1 MKKIRMTP
9 SRHSA
14 IAEADHRSSADV
26 DMLAE
31 FKHALRQHLR
41 VPVALDTKRCISCT
55 HAYTWSFAGRF
66 QHCKTGLC
74 ETCWCVLAKSP
85 SVAKNNEALSV
96 CDRLKEAQGCEFM
109 YQWLTVTNCMKV
121 DQVIEYA
128 KFEADYISSIVAGTV
143 ALPDIWRPGCRPD
156 L

>member
-1 MKKIRMTP
+1 MWICWP
-9 SRHSA
+9 N
-14 IAEADHRSSADV
+14 SST
-26 DMLAE
+26 
-31 FKHALRQHLR
+31 HCGQHLR

-55 HAYTWSFAGRF
+55 HPYTWSFAGRF

-121 DQVIEYA
+121 DQLIEYA

-143 ALPDIWRPGCRPD
+143 ALPDIWRTRMSSRSLRNRKSCCRLD
-156 L
+156 SSEIIW